1 MKGAMFMRKIYI
13 RTSDIFGYKDEVKRM
28 KYFDFCLK
36 KALKCGLICRCHID
50 GVNTKLF
57 IEGSK
62 WNIIKYYLITV
73 FKTEDNTIDAIK
85 RIASL
90 ILI

>member
-1 MKGAMFMRKIYI
+1 MRKIYI
-13 RTSDIFGYKDEVKRM
+13 RTSDIFEYKDEVKRM
-28 KYFDFCLK
+28 KYLDFCHK

-62 WNIIKYYLITV
+62 WNIIKYYLVTV
-73 FKTEDNTIDAIK
+73 FKTEDNIIDAIK
-85 RIASL
+85 RITSL
-90 ILI
+90 IFT

>member
-1 MKGAMFMRKIYI
+1 MRKIYI
-13 RTSDIFGYKDEVKRM
+13 RTSDIFEYKDEVKRM
-28 KYFDFCLK
+28 KYLDFCHK

-62 WNIIKYYLITV
+62 WDIIKYYLITV
-73 FKTEDNTIDAIK
+73 FKTEDKTIDAIK
-85 RIASL
+85 RITSL
-90 ILI
+90 IFT

>member
-1 MKGAMFMRKIYI
+1 MRKIYI
-13 RTSDIFGYKDEVKRM
+13 KTSDVFDYKDEVKRM
-28 KYFDFCLK
+28 KYFDFCHK

-57 IEGSK
+57 IKGSK

-73 FKTEDNTIDAIK
+73 FKTEDNIVDAIK
-85 RIASL
+85 RITSL
-90 ILI
+90 IFI

>member
-1 MKGAMFMRKIYI
+1 MRKIYI
-13 RTSDIFGYKDEVKRM
+13 RTSDIFEYKVEVKRL
-28 KYFDFCLK
+28 KYFDFCHK

-85 RIASL
+85 RITSL
-90 ILI
+90 IFT

>member
-1 MKGAMFMRKIYI
+1 MRKIYI
-13 RTSDIFGYKDEVKRM
+13 RTSDIFEYKDKVKRM
-28 KYFDFCLK
+28 KYLDFCHK

-62 WNIIKYYLITV
+62 WDIIKYYLITV
-73 FKTEDNTIDAIK
+73 FKTEDKTIDAIK
-85 RIASL
+85 RITSL
-90 ILI
+90 IFT

>member
-1 MKGAMFMRKIYI
+1 MKKIYI
-13 RTSDIFGYKDEVKRM
+13 RTSDIFEYKDEVKQM
-28 KYFDFCLK
+28 KYLDFCHK

-62 WNIIKYYLITV
+62 WDIIKYYLITV
-73 FKTEDNTIDAIK
+73 FKTEDKTIDAIK
-85 RIASL
+85 RITSL
-90 ILI
+90 IFT

>member
-1 MKGAMFMRKIYI
+1 MRKIYI
-13 RTSDIFGYKDEVKRM
+13 RTSDIFEYKDEVKRM
-28 KYFDFCLK
+28 KYLDFCHK

-62 WNIIKYYLITV
+62 WDIIKYYLITV
-73 FKTEDNTIDAIK
+73 FKTEDKTIDAIK

-90 ILI
+90 IFT

>member
-1 MKGAMFMRKIYI
+1 MRKIYI
-13 RTSDIFGYKDEVKRM
+13 RTSDIFEYKDEVKRI
-28 KYFDFCLK
+28 KYFDFCHK
-36 KALKCGLICRCHID
+36 KALECGLICRCHID

-62 WNIIKYYLITV
+62 WNIIKYYLMTV

-90 ILI
+90 IFT

>member
-1 MKGAMFMRKIYI
+1 MRKIYI
-13 RTSDIFGYKDEVKRM
+13 KTSDIFPYKDEVKRM
-28 KYFDFCLK
+28 EYFDFCHK

-73 FKTEDNTIDAIK
+73 FKTEDNTVDAIK
-85 RIASL
+85 RITSL
-90 ILI
+90 IFT

>member
-1 MKGAMFMRKIYI
+1 MKKVYI
-13 RTSDIFGYKDEVKRM
+13 KTSDIFNYKDEVKRM
-28 KYFDFCLK
+28 KYFDFCHK

-62 WNIIKYYLITV
+62 WDIIKYYLITV
-73 FKTEDNTIDAIK
+73 FKTEDDTIDAIK
-85 RIASL
+85 RIVSL
-90 ILI
+90 IFT

>member
-1 MKGAMFMRKIYI
+1 MKKIYI
-13 RTSDIFGYKDEVKRM
+13 KTSDIFNYKDEVKRM
-28 KYFDFCLK
+28 KYFDFCHK

-62 WNIIKYYLITV
+62 WDIIKYYLITV
-73 FKTEDNTIDAIK
+73 FKTEDDTIDAVK
-85 RIASL
+85 RIVSL
-90 ILI
+90 IFT

>member
-1 MKGAMFMRKIYI
+1 MRKIYI
-13 RTSDIFGYKDEVKRM
+13 RTSDIFEYKDEVRRM
-28 KYFDFCLK
+28 KYFDCGHK
-36 KALKCGLICRCHID
+36 KALKGGVICRCHID

-62 WNIIKYYLITV
+62 WDIIKYYLVTV

-85 RIASL
+85 RITSL
-90 ILI
+90 IFT

>member
-1 MKGAMFMRKIYI
+1 MRKIYI
-13 RTSDIFGYKDEVKRM
+13 RTSDIFEYNDEVKRM
-28 KYFDFCLK
+28 KYFDFCHK

-62 WNIIKYYLITV
+62 WDIIKYYLITV

-85 RIASL
+85 RITSL
-90 ILI
+90 IFT

>member
-1 MKGAMFMRKIYI
+1 MKKIYI
-13 RTSDIFGYKDEVKRM
+13 KTSDIFNYKDEVKSM
-28 KYFDFCLK
+28 KYFDFCHK
-36 KALKCGLICRCHID
+36 KELKCGLICRCHID

-62 WNIIKYYLITV
+62 WDIIKYYLVTV

-90 ILI
+90 IFT

>member
-1 MKGAMFMRKIYI
+1 MRKIYI

-28 KYFDFCLK
+28 KYLDFCHK

-62 WNIIKYYLITV
+62 WDIIKYYLITV
-73 FKTEDNTIDAIK
+73 FKTEDKTRDAIK
-85 RIASL
+85 RTTSL
-90 ILI
+90 IFT

>member
-1 MKGAMFMRKIYI
+1 MRKIYI

-28 KYFDFCLK
+28 KYFDFCHE
-36 KALKCGLICRCHID
+36 KALKCHLVCQCHID

-62 WNIIKYYLITV
+62 WDMIKYYLITV
-73 FKTEDNTIDAIK
+73 FKTRDNIIDAIK
-85 RIASL
+85 RIVTL
-90 ILI
+90 VFT

>member
-1 MKGAMFMRKIYI
+1 MRKIYI
-13 RTSDIFGYKDEVKRM
+13 RTSDIFEYKDEVKRM
-28 KYFDFCLK
+28 KYFGFCHK

-62 WNIIKYYLITV
+62 WDIIKYYLITV

-85 RIASL
+85 RITSL
-90 ILI
+90 IFT

>member
-1 MKGAMFMRKIYI
+1 MRKIYI
-13 RTSDIFGYKDEVKRM
+13 RTSDIFEYKDEVKRM
-28 KYFDFCLK
+28 KYFDFCHK

-62 WNIIKYYLITV
+62 WNIIKYYLVTA

-85 RIASL
+85 RITSL
-90 ILI
+90 IFT

>member
-1 MKGAMFMRKIYI
+1 MRKIYI
-13 RTSDIFGYKDEVKRM
+13 GTSDIFDYKDEVKRM
-28 KYFDFCLK
+28 KYFDFCHK

-62 WNIIKYYLITV
+62 WNIIKYYLVTV
-73 FKTEDNTIDAIK
+73 FKTEDNTVDAIK
-85 RIASL
+85 RITSL
-90 ILI
+90 IFT

>member
-1 MKGAMFMRKIYI
+1 MRKIYI
-13 RTSDIFGYKDEVKRM
+13 RTSDIFEYKDEVKRM
-28 KYFDFCLK
+28 KYLDFCHK

-62 WNIIKYYLITV
+62 WDIIKYYLITV
-73 FKTEDNTIDAIK
+73 FKTEDKTIDAIK
-85 RIASL
+85 RITSL
-90 ILI
+90 VFT